1 MSEIQDQKTTNTK
14 SNSALLLILIVLL
27 IALAYMSY
35 SWSKKNK
42 ELNECS
48 NFNKEL
54 EADMQG
60 MNEMMSGYTGNV
72 GTDLK
77 KDFQN
82 MLNQY
87 DALKVKDSVQAQNVE
102 EQKQKIKGLLS
113 QLESGKK
120 LTARQLY
127 TLRKEN
133 ETLRNIMKGY
143 VKQID
148 SLNTMNVKLSS
159 DLDTKTQELN
169 STVSERDQYR
179 QQAEE
184 STELVK
190 KGSRLQA
197 LGFNSGALRMK
208 LNNTTEPTNRAKSA
222 VQLKSSFTIS
232 ANPLTKS
239 GVKKLFMQITSPEGV
254 VLQARENNVVVM
266 DGSTVAYSDRKEIE
280 YTNNNV
286 DVSIYYDLKEGEA
299 TKGNYKVKIY
309 CEGQVIG
316 TDSFTLK

>member
-1 MSEIQDQKTTNTK
+1 MSEIQDQKKSNTK
-14 SNSALLLILIVLL
+14 SNGALLLILLVLL
-27 IALAYMSY
+27 IALAFMSY
-35 SWSKKNK
+35 SWSNKNK

-77 KDFQN
+77 NDFQN

-87 DALKVKDSVQAQNVE
+87 DALKVKDSVQAKNVE

-120 LTARQLY
+120 LTTRQLY
-127 TLRKEN
+127 SLRKEN
-133 ETLRNIMKGY
+133 ETLRSIMKGY

-159 DLDTKTQELN
+159 DLDTKTQELS
-169 STVSERDQYR
+169 STTSERDQYR

-208 LNNTTEPTNRAKSA
+208 LNNTTEPTNKAKNA

-232 ANPLTKS
+232 ANPLTKA
-239 GVKKLFMQITSPEGV
+239 GVKKLFMQITSSDGV
-254 VLQARENNVVVM
+254 VLQARENNVVIM
-266 DGSTVAYSDRKEIE
+266 EGNTIAYSDRKEIE

-309 CEGQVIG
+309 CEGEVIG

>member
-1 MSEIQDQKTTNTK
+1 MSEIQDPKTNVTK
-14 SNSALLLILIVLL
+14 SNSVLLLILILLL

-42 ELNECS
+42 ELNDCT
-48 NFNKEL
+48 NANLEL
-54 EADMQG
+54 EADMHG
-60 MNEMMSGYTGNV
+60 MNEMMAGYTGSV

-77 KDFQN
+77 RDFQN

-87 DALKVKDSVQAQNVE
+87 DALKVKDSVQAQNVQ
-102 EQKQKIKGLLS
+102 EQKQKIKVLLA

-127 TLRKEN
+127 VLRKEN

-169 STVSERDQYR
+169 STLTERDQYR

-184 STELVK
+184 SSELVK

-197 LGFNSGALRMK
+197 LGFTSGALRMK
-208 LNNTTEPTNRAKSA
+208 LNNTTEPTNKAKSA

-232 ANPLTKS
+232 ANPLTKA
-239 GVKKLFMQITSPEGV
+239 GVKKIFMQITSPDGAI
-254 VLQARENNVVVM
+254 LQARENNVVVI

-280 YTNNNV
+280 YTNSNV
-286 DVSIYYDLKEGEA
+286 DVSIYYDLKDGEA

-309 CEGQVIG
+309 CDGQVIG

>member
-1 MSEIQDQKTTNTK
+1 MSEIQDQKSTAPK
-14 SNSALLLILIVLL
+14 SNGALLLILIALL

-54 EADMQG
+54 EAEMKG

-72 GTDLK
+72 GSDLK
-77 KDFQN
+77 NDFQN

-87 DALKVKDSVQAQNVE
+87 DALKVKDSVQAKNVE

-127 TLRKEN
+127 SLRKEN
-133 ETLRNIMKGY
+133 ETLRSIMKGY

-159 DLDTKTQELN
+159 DLDTKTQELT
-169 STVSERDQYR
+169 STASERDQYK

-208 LNNTTEPTNRAKSA
+208 LNNTTEPTTKSKSA
-222 VQLKSSFTIS
+222 IQLKSSFTIS
-232 ANPLTKS
+232 ANPLTRA
-239 GVKKLFMQITSPEGV
+239 GLKKLYMQITSPDGV
-254 VLQARENNVVVM
+254 ILQSRENNIVVM
-266 DGSTVAYSDRKEIE
+266 DGSTIAFSDRKEIE

-286 DVSIYYDLKEGEA
+286 DVSIYYDLKENEA
-299 TKGNYKVKIY
+299 IKGNYKVKIY
-309 CEGQVIG
+309 CDGQVIG
-316 TDSFTLK
+316 ADSFTLK

>member
-1 MSEIQDQKTTNTK
+1 MSETQEQKTTNTK
-14 SNSALLLILIVLL
+14 SNGALLLILIVLL

-42 ELNECS
+42 ELNECT
-48 NFNKEL
+48 NYNKEL

-60 MNEMMSGYTGNV
+60 MNEMMSGYTGSV

-77 KDFQN
+77 HDFQN
-82 MLNQY
+82 MLQQY
-87 DALKVKDSVQAQNVE
+87 DALKVKDSIQAKNVE
-102 EQKQKIKGLLS
+102 EQKEKIKGLLS

-127 TLRKEN
+127 ALRKEN

-184 STELVK
+184 NSELVK

-208 LNNTTEPTNRAKSA
+208 LNNTTEPTNKAKSA

-239 GVKKLFMQITSPEGV
+239 GVKKLYLQITSPDGV
-254 VLQARENNVVVM
+254 VLQARENNIVVM

-280 YTNNNV
+280 YTNSNV
-286 DVSIYYDLKEGEA
+286 DVSIYYDLKDGEA
-299 TKGNYKVKIY
+299 VKGNYKVKIF